1 MGLAAVGLGGNLGD
15 IRSAFANARR
25 DLAALPGT
33 RLIISSS
40 IYQTKAVGPPQP
52 DYLNAALLLKS
63 DSGPLELLR
72 RMRKIEIRY
81 GRVRH
86 EYWGARTLDLD
97 LIAFD
102 ALILDSGQLI
112 LPHPRMHERMFVLQ
126 PMCEI
131 WPDWQHP
138 RLRKSAKMM
147 LHELIE
153 SGETPLAKAIPW

>member
-1 MGLAAVGLGGNLGD
+1 MGLAIVALGGNLGD
-15 IRSAFANARR
+15 TRSTFANARR
-25 DLAALPGT
+25 DLVALPGA

-52 DYLNAALLLKS
+52 DYLNAVLLLQS
-63 DSGPLELLR
+63 DSGPLDLLR
-72 RMRKIEIRY
+72 CMQKIEIRH
-81 GRVRH
+81 GRVRS

-102 ALILDSGQLI
+102 AVLMDAGQLI

-131 WPDWQHP
+131 WPDWRHP
-138 RLRKSAKMM
+138 RLRKSAQTM
-147 LHELIE
+147 LSNLIA
-153 SGETPLAKAIPW
+153 SGETLLTKTIPW

>member
-1 MGLAAVGLGGNLGD
+1 MGLAAIALGGNLGD
-15 IRSAFANARR
+15 IRSTFANARR
-25 DLAALPGT
+25 DLAALPEA
-33 RLIISSS
+33 RLIKSSS
-40 IYQTKAVGPPQP
+40 IYQNKAVGPPQP

-81 GRVRH
+81 GRVRTEH
-86 EYWGARTLDLD
+86 WGARTLDLD

-102 ALILDSGQLI
+102 AVLMDSGQLI
-112 LPHPRMHERMFVLQ
+112 LPHPCMHERIFVLQ

-138 RLRKSAKMM
+138 RLRKSAQTM
-147 LHELIE
+147 LSNLIA
-153 SGETPLAKAIPW
+153 SDETLLTKTMPW